1 MCGSSSTT
9 TVKTGDL
16 SERGKS
22 YDSLFNSMLMA
33 QLEAGG
39 FDVNSIEKT
48 EYRDKDKAAQLQG
61 DIADLEEKIANGKS
75 EGLSKSFLEL
85 KLDGLKNQL
94 NSLPKDT
101 FQDFDVIKKEDPR
114 ILAAIE
120 KYGADAPEVADLREK
135 FKADE
140 LQHLDQMDAISK
152 NWAKNMLKLS
162 SGDMSYTKEQEDQV
176 DKFIGPIKNIIQK
189 TTQDLLNTYQ
199 ESDSLLRKSLDDLST
214 EIDKTGYAVG
224 DALEAASLQYDKS
237 GATLFGVLKT
247 VNESNYARA
256 KFEFDLLSEKADLQA
271 AQQGAFLG
279 LPPGSQS
286 EKAAAQKMKT
296 DALTSIQLE
305 LNAREAAGALS
316 IQQGVEQGKQS
327 ISLSKVA
334 LAESQGGKK
343 EDVAKNAFGLTQMLT
358 QKNEAVLGNAANA
371 EIALAQKKSDM
382 LYDAAYGGLAA
393 RSGAAE
399 GAMSFDLNKKGVQQN
414 QASQLMNPVGQQLG
428 VEQQR
433 QFAETTTTTKQNKGF
448 LDSFTDILGAASSVA
463 GTVMTGMPS
472 GGGGGSSGSSMP
484 QSYAP
489 TPANLDLSLYKNT
502 NAGNFQ
508 LTY

>member
-9 TVKTGDL
+9 TVETGEM
-16 SERGKS
+16 SARGKE
-22 YDSLFNSMLMA
+22 YDSLFTSMLMA
-33 QLEAGG
+33 QLEEGG
-39 FDVNSIEKT
+39 FDVNSVEKT
-48 EYRDKDKAAQLQG
+48 EYRDKAKADQLQG
-61 DIADLEEKIANGKS
+61 QIADIEEQLASGKK
-75 EGLSKSFLEL
+75 EGLAKDFLQA

-140 LQHLDQMDAISK
+140 LQQLDQMDAISK
-152 NWAKNMLKLS
+152 SWAQNLLKLS
-162 SGDMSYTKEQEDQV
+162 SGDMSYTQQQEDQI
-176 DKFIGPIKNIIQK
+176 DKFIGPIKGVIQK
-189 TTQDLLNTYQ
+189 TTKDLLDTYQ
-199 ESDSLLRKSLDDLST
+199 DSDSLLRKSLDDLSA

-224 DALEAASLQYDKS
+224 DALEAASLQYEKS
-237 GATLFGVLKT
+237 GANLFGVLKT
-247 VNESNYARA
+247 VNESNYAKA
-256 KFEFDLLSEKADLQA
+256 KFEFDLLSEKADQQA
-271 AQQGAFLG
+271 AQQGALLG

-305 LNAREAAGALS
+305 LNAREAAGALN

-371 EIALAQKKSDM
+371 EIALAQKKSEM
-382 LYDAAYGGLAA
+382 LYDAAYGGLAN
-393 RSGAAE
+393 RIGATQGGIA
-399 GAMSFDLNKKGVQQN
+399 FDLNKKGTQQA
-414 QASQLMNPVGQQLG
+414 QMAQLMAPVGQQLG

-433 QFAETTTTTKQNKGF
+433 QFAETKTTTKQNKGF
-448 LDSFTDILGAASSVA
+448 LDAFTDVLGAASSVA
-463 GTVMTGMPS
+463 GTIMTGMPS
-472 GGGGGSSGSSMP
+472 GGGGGGGSSMP

-489 TPANLDLSLYKNT
+489 TPANLDLSLYKNA
-502 NAGNFQ
+502 NPGNFQ